1 MKKRVLSIILT
12 LCMLLALVPIMPV
25 TVAAESTGYTVLA
38 GSGGNSGEEHGK
50 LVDGDIK
57 TKWCKNS
64 FRYAYIVFK
73 TPNGVNVSGYSITTG
88 NDNAGYKGRNPKSW
102 VLYGCNDYTGTNTD
116 TWKEIHTVTNDT
128 VLEDKNYTKY
138 SYAFDKNTTA
148 YTYFKLEITAI
159 QSGDVMQMSEFELLD
174 CDHKWTDTVKAPTC
188 TEGGYTATTCSIC
201 NGYKGISSY
210 TNKLGHDFGEDG
222 ECTRCGLI

>member
-64 FRYAYIVFK
+64 FQSAYIVFK
-73 TPNGVNVSGYSITTG
+73 TPNAVNVSGYSITTG
-88 NDNAGYKGRNPKSW
+88 NDNANYKGRNPKSW
-102 VLYGCNDYTGTNTD
+102 VLYGCNDYSGSTGT
-116 TWKEIHTVTNDT
+116 WKKIHSVTNDT

-148 YTYFKLEITAI
+148 YTYFKLKITAI
-159 QSGDVMQMSEFELLD
+159 QSGDVMQMSEFELL
-174 CDHKWTDTVKAPTC
+174 
-188 TEGGYTATTCSIC
+188 
-201 NGYKGISSY
+201 
-210 TNKLGHDFGEDG
+210 
-222 ECTRCGLI
+222 